1 MNRTLIPLLLG
12 IFLILTP
19 IAGVSAASSSEPP
32 LTLYSG
38 RSETLVDPLVRSF
51 EEQTGISVQVRYGGT
66 SELAVLLIE
75 EGNRTPA
82 DLFWAQDAGG
92 LGAVSREGLLAE
104 LPEDLFSQLPE
115 VYRNESRRWIST
127 SGRARLYAFSP
138 ERTVPEELPESVFD
152 LTDPRYSG
160 RVGWAPTNGSFQAFV
175 TGMRAVHG
183 DEVTET
189 WLRDMRA
196 NDVQAYRNNTAL
208 VEAIAAGEIDFSLV
222 NNYYLQRFTS
232 EDPDFPV
239 DQQFFAP
246 GDIGNMVN
254 TAGAGI
260 PAAGSRQEE
269 ALQFIEFLLGTSAQ
283 QFIHESL
290 NEFPVIPLKGAESLE
305 ELTASAPPI
314 NLDALDDLAGSLGL
328 LRNAGVL

>member
-1 MNRTLIPLLLG
+1 MNQTLITLLFGL
-12 IFLILTP
+12 FLIITP
-19 IAGVSAASSSEPP
+19 ISGVSAASSAGGA

-196 NDVQAYRNNTAL
+196 NDVQAYRNNAAL

-290 NEFPVIPLKGAESLE
+290 NEFPVIPLDGAENLE